1 MTGYVKIIVVSLFY
15 CFFMWSLCG
24 PVEGDLGI
32 YIFIREKKKGFHFLF
47 IFLFFKVGI
56 N

>member
-24 PVEGDLGI
+24 PVEGDLEI
-32 YIFIREKKKGFHFLF
+32 YIYIYIKEKRISFF
-47 IFLFFKVGI
+47 FLFFKVGF